1 MPLVKI
7 EIRKGRSKEHKSR
20 LLNIV
25 HQTLVDIVKIPE
37 NDRIQRL
44 YELDIDN
51 FEISSAKTDN
61 FTIIEVT
68 MFKGRTIDT
77 KKKFLIELASRLNHE
92 LSISANDLIIVLHE
106 LPLENWGIR
115 GVNLENDYDLG
126 FKIDV

>member
-68 MFKGRTIDT
+68 MFKGR
-77 KKKFLIELASRLNHE
+77 NHRYKE
-92 LSISANDLIIVLHE
+92 EIFN
-106 LPLENWGIR
+106 
-115 GVNLENDYDLG
+115 
-126 FKIDV
+126 